1 MCDPHIWASVLKES
15 ACQCGRHRRCE
26 FDPWFVKISWRM
38 KWQPTPIFFPGKFHD
53 QRSMV
58 AIFYGVAKS
67 QTQFSD

>member
-1 MCDPHIWASVLKES
+1 MVKNPLGNAGDT
-15 ACQCGRHRRCE
+15 GRRCG
-26 FDPWFVKISWRM
+26 FDLQVGKIPWRM